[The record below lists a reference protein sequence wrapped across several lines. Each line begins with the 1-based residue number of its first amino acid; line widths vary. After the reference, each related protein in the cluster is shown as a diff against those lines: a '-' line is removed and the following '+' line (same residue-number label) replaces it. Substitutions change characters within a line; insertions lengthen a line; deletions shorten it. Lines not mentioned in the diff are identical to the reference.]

1 MQYFRVIGTLHWDLI
16 SNVGVTRKGLY
27 LPSSVIH
34 YYKSQTEFSKG
45 HYLSMHR
52 ILICNF
58 IFKFIIDVVLSF
70 KSNKVNVLKIKVLDM
85 AVFSDVSKNAPTSK
99 VTFATIGIHLS

>member
-1 MQYFRVIGTLHWDLI
+1 M
-16 SNVGVTRKGLY
+16 
-27 LPSSVIH
+27 P
-34 YYKSQTEFSKG
+34 
-45 HYLSMHR
+45 R

-99 VTFATIGIHLS
+99 VTFATIGTHLS

>member
-1 MQYFRVIGTLHWDLI
+1 
-16 SNVGVTRKGLY
+16 
-27 LPSSVIH
+27 
-34 YYKSQTEFSKG
+34 
-45 HYLSMHR
+45 MHR

-85 AVFSDVSKNAPTSK
+85 AVFSDVSKNAPTSN
-99 VTFATIGIHLS
+99 VTSATIGTHLS